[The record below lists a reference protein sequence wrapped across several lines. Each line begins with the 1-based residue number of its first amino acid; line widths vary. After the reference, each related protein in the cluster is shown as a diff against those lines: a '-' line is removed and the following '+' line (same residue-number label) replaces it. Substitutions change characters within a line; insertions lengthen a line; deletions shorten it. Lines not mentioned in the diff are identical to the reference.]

1 MRALLQRVTRASV
14 TVDGELISEIGT
26 GFLILL
32 GVTQDDTTEEG
43 AFLAGKVANLRVF
56 EDDAGAMN
64 RSALDLLG
72 DEPADVAML
81 VVSQFTLYADARK
94 GRRPSFVK
102 AARPEQASPL
112 VDAFADELRALGL
125 PVKQGVFG
133 AEMKVELLNDGPV
146 TIWLDTAELR
156 G

>member
-72 DEPADVAML
+72 DDPADVAML